1 MNYIKAIL
9 FGIVEGVTEW
19 LPVSSTAHM
28 MILNIFAPLDVRPE
42 FYGVFEV
49 IIQLAAVLSLFL
61 VFIEKIW
68 PFGKNDNPLGK
79 GLLTIVKKDKFFLC
93 IKIAIAC
100 MPAII
105 YKLFI
110 EDYFVLVNES
120 NEMFVVGLSLLVV
133 GIIFIVVE
141 SLVYKKNPSKLTTD
155 GITYFDAII
164 IGLAQLAAGVFPGV
178 SRSGSTIIA
187 GLLLGI
193 SRVAITDFTFE
204 LSMPVMFGASLM
216 EVIQCGISV
225 NLTEII
231 ILLLGCISAFVISM
245 IMIKFIL
252 NYIKKNNF
260 VAFGIY
266 RVIAGILVIIFLA

>member
-110 EDYFVLVNES
+110 EDYFTLVNES

>member
-28 MILNIFAPLDVRPE
+28 MILNVFAPLDVRPE